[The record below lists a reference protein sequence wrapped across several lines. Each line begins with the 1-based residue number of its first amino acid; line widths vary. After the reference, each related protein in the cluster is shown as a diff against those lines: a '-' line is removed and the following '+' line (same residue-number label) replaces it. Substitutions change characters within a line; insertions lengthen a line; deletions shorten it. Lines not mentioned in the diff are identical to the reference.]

1 MRGLFLLITSAAA
14 LTPTTRR
21 AWTQSLAAGTATIA
35 TAATAEGPPGGFKA
49 KPVEQPTSK
58 VNINTS
64 QAPAYMD
71 CPGMRGAAWHLR
83 RDAFDVTP
91 RRYPT
96 IASRIVEHVRYEG
109 RFKKVSDLY
118 EAEDIIQGND
128 NIKAAIKRNE
138 ARLVV
143 N

>member
-1 MRGLFLLITSAAA
+1 MASDT
-14 LTPTTRR
+14 
-21 AWTQSLAAGTATIA
+21 
-35 TAATAEGPPGGFKA
+35 
-49 KPVEQPTSK
+49 
-58 VNINTS
+58 
-64 QAPAYMD
+64 
-71 CPGMRGAAWHLR
+71 
-83 RDAFDVTP
+83 FDVTP
-91 RRYPT
+91 STSHRYPT

>member
-1 MRGLFLLITSAAA
+1 MI
-14 LTPTTRR
+14 
-21 AWTQSLAAGTATIA
+21 
-35 TAATAEGPPGGFKA
+35 
-49 KPVEQPTSK
+49 
-58 VNINTS
+58 
-64 QAPAYMD
+64 Y
-71 CPGMRGAAWHLR
+71 AAWH

-91 RRYPT
+91 STSHRYPT

>member
-1 MRGLFLLITSAAA
+1 MRGLLLVVASAAA

-21 AWTQSLAAGTATIA
+21 AWAQGLAAGTTSIA
-35 TAATAEGPPGGFKA
+35 TASTAAGPPGGFKD
-49 KPVEQPTSK
+49 KPIEQRTEK

-71 CPGMRGAAWHLR
+71 CPGM
-83 RDAFDVTP
+83 
-91 RRYPT
+91 YPT

-128 NIKAAIKRNE
+128 NIKAVIKRNE
-138 ARLVV
+138 ARLVT
-143 N
+143 

>member
-1 MRGLFLLITSAAA
+1 MRSVRCCSARPRSGAA
-14 LTPTTRR
+14 
-21 AWTQSLAAGTATIA
+21 A
-35 TAATAEGPPGGFKA
+35 TAAGPPGGFKD
-49 KPVEQPTSK
+49 KPIEQPTSK

-71 CPGMRGAAWHLR
+71 CPGM
-83 RDAFDVTP
+83 
-91 RRYPT
+91 YPT

-128 NIKAAIKRNE
+128 NIKAVIKRNE
-138 ARLVV
+138 ARLVT
-143 N
+143 

>member
-1 MRGLFLLITSAAA
+1 MA
-14 LTPTTRR
+14 
-21 AWTQSLAAGTATIA
+21 
-35 TAATAEGPPGGFKA
+35 
-49 KPVEQPTSK
+49 
-58 VNINTS
+58 
-64 QAPAYMD
+64 
-71 CPGMRGAAWHLR
+71 CGAASTFVTELHFR
-83 RDAFDVTP
+83 R

-118 EAEDIIQGND
+118 DAEDIIQGND